1 MSSANIIKTKK
12 LPPVEDKIVN
22 FQNPKEIKF
31 PKICIICGA
40 TSEYQY
46 KKTILGRFESNKE
59 YKEDYSFDVPV
70 CLDCST
76 DLNMKTGISSKSGIL
91 LLISGL
97 FGVILA
103 ISLYFVFYSIF
114 LSISLVT
121 ILIVLP
127 YTNYKAK
134 MKKKININD
143 FLKINLN
150 EDKNSLT
157 FNFFNFNYA
166 KYIKEINSEKE
177 SEENPQEFG

>member
-40 TSEYQY
+40 TSEFQY

-59 YKEDYSFDVPV
+59 YKEDYSFNVPV

-76 DLNMKTGISSKSGIL
+76 DLNMNTGISSKSGIL
-91 LLISGL
+91 LLTSGL
-97 FGVILA
+97 IGIILA
-103 ISLYFVFYSIF
+103 ISLYFVFYSIW
-114 LSISLVT
+114 LSISIIALT
-121 ILIVLP
+121 IVLP
-127 YTNYKAK
+127 YLNYKAK
-134 MKKKININD
+134 MKKKINIDD

-150 EDKNSLT
+150 EEKDSLT
-157 FNFFNFNYA
+157 INFFNFNYA
-166 KYIKEINSEKE
+166 NYIKEINSETE
-177 SEENPQEFG
+177 SEENPQDFG